1 MASEHNEN
9 KDAFQKDAN
18 CLLAATICASIAT
31 KCHHQLGVLKW
42 TSWTGLQWWPPGVT
56 SRGSLY
62 SEVTCPGGSLYSEV
76 PCLDGGWAGGFPAQ
90 WGPMSGG
97 GRAVCVGGGGSLC
110 TEVIVGGGQMGLPS
124 PLNRMTDR
132 RLSYENITFPQ
143 LRWPAVINFNVTET

>member
-9 KDAFQKDAN
+9 KEAFQKDAY
-18 CLLAATICASIAT
+18 CLFASTTCASIAT

-76 PCLDGGWAGGFPAQ
+76 PCLDGGGA
-90 WGPMSGG
+90 
-97 GRAVCVGGGGSLC
+97 GGSLNSKVPFLEGVGPEGGLWI
-110 TEVIVGGGQMGLPS
+110 EVKCIMGNGHMGPPS

-132 RLSYENITFPQ
+132 HLSCENVILPQ

>member
-76 PCLDGGWAGGFPAQ
+76 PCLDGGWAGGFLAQ

-97 GRAVCVGGGGSLC
+97 GRAVCVCGGGVCALRSNASWVVVRWDSLPPW
-110 TEVIVGGGQMGLPS
+110 TEWQTDACPVKTLPS
-124 PLNRMTDR
+124 RNFVGR
-132 RLSYENITFPQ
+132 R
-143 LRWPAVINFNVTET
+143 